1 MPKAAAIQLSF
12 NSGELSQY
20 MASRIDN
27 GKYASG
33 CSIME
38 NFFPIPAGPATRRP
52 GSRFIGERK
61 GGLSRAI
68 PFTFSIDQNYVLEF
82 GVGYLRF
89 WRNRAQLLSAGIPYE
104 IVTPFNGD
112 DIFQMRFVQSAD
124 VLYLACGRLPV
135 QKLTRVADTNWTIA
149 EVDFQLGPLGDQN
162 SNQANRI
169 YYSDANAVPGTAG
182 NTVTLTSM
190 FAFFNASMVGQ
201 LLELEWET
209 RPDLLVW
216 QVDHNYA
223 LDDEVYYQGNVY
235 RSMNDVGT
243 TGTTPPTHTEGE
255 GQDGGGGVWL
265 YLHSGYGLARITAVT
280 NSTTA
285 TATLITTMPIQMIGA
300 AGATYRWTR
309 AAYGEDLGWPI
320 AVTFFRERLVL
331 AGERRI
337 DMSVVSDFE
346 FFNRRI
352 AGQFE
357 DDLAIAVRIA
367 SGRVDGIEWLAADTS
382 GLVIGT
388 RGQEF
393 LIDEAATNAPFG
405 SSNFRIRPQ
414 SQYGSQTNAE
424 VAQVGDTLAYVNRT
438 GTQLL
443 TAQYDIGASRL
454 VSQDISIYSQHIAA
468 IGIVDIA
475 FQQQPYNILWAR
487 RTDNTLVAWS
497 FDRVNGIIAGHR
509 HPMTNAEI
517 ESICVI
523 PSPDGSKDDVWLFTA
538 RNIDNVVVRYV
549 EILVFSEPELTGVT
563 SSFFVDCGLQLF
575 SGSPV
580 SILSGLDH
588 LKGQTVAV
596 LGDGAVLDN
605 EVVSDTGQITI
616 SVPSQVVAVG
626 IPMTS
631 RLRTMRVEAGAA
643 DGTAQGRLKR
653 VHRAVVRFI
662 NTLGGKIG
670 SAGDLLDVI
679 PNRAGT
685 STIMDQPP
693 PVFDGDINVVLP
705 GGWNRAGYVTLVQD
719 QPTAMTVN
727 SITLIEATND

>member
-20 MASRIDN
+20 MDGRIDN

-38 NFFPIPAGPATRRP
+38 NFLPIPAGPATRRP
-52 GSRFIGERK
+52 GSRYIGALK
-61 GGLSRAI
+61 GIARAI

-82 GVGYLRF
+82 GHLYIRF

-104 IVTPFNGD
+104 IASPFTGADVFNL
-112 DIFQMRFVQSAD
+112 RFVQSAD
-124 VLYLACGRLPV
+124 VMYIASGRLPV
-135 QKLTRVADTNWTIA
+135 QKLTRVGDTNWTIG
-149 EVDFQLGPLGDQN
+149 EVDFQLGPLGNQN
-162 SNQANRI
+162 TTQTQQM
-169 YYSDANAVPGTAG
+169 YYTDLGVDPGAVG
-182 NTVTLTSM
+182 NTVTLTST
-190 FAFFNASMVGQ
+190 FAFFTAAMIGQ
-201 LLELEWET
+201 FLELEWQT
-209 RPDLLVW
+209 RPDLPTW
-216 QVDHNYA
+216 QVDNSYNDGD
-223 LDDEVYYQGNVY
+223 LVYYQGNVY
-235 RSMNDVGT
+235 RNIGGVGT

-255 GQDGGGGVWL
+255 AQDGGGGVWL
-265 YLHSGYGLARITAVT
+265 YLHSGYGLVTITGVT
-280 NSTTA
+280 NATTA
-285 TATLITTMPIQMIGA
+285 TATVVTRLPVDIIGA
-300 AGATYRWTR
+300 PLATYRWTR
-309 AAYGEDLGWPI
+309 AAYGEDLGWPV

-346 FFNRRI
+346 TFNRRI

-357 DDLAIAVRIA
+357 DDLAIAVQIA

-405 SSNFRIRPQ
+405 ASNFRIRPQ

-424 VAQVGDTLAYVNRT
+424 VCQVGDTLVYVNRT
-438 GTQLL
+438 GTQILA
-443 TAQYDIGASRL
+443 AQYDIGASRL

-468 IGIVDIA
+468 VGINDIA
-475 FQQQPYNILWAR
+475 FQQQPYNIVWAR
-487 RTDNTLVAWS
+487 TTGNDLVAWS
-497 FDRVNGIIAGHR
+497 YDRVNGIIAGHR
-509 HPMTNAEI
+509 HPMVNGDV
-517 ESICVI
+517 ESVCVI
-523 PSPDGSKDDVWLFTA
+523 PSPAGDKDDVWLFVA
-538 RNIDNVVVRYV
+538 RNIDNVVVRYA
-549 EILVFSEPELTGVT
+549 EILVFSEPERTGVT
-563 SSFFVDCGLQLF
+563 SSFFVDSGLQLF

-580 SILSGLDH
+580 SVVSGLLH
-588 LKGQTVAV
+588 LRGQTVAV

-605 EVVSDTGQITI
+605 QVVSDTGQIAL
-616 SVPSQVVAVG
+616 SVPSSVVAVG

-653 VHRAVVRFI
+653 VHKAIVRFI

-670 SAGDLLDVI
+670 SAGDRLDVI

-693 PVFDGDINVVLP
+693 PVFDGDIDVLLP

-727 SITLIEATND
+727 SITLIETTND